1 MTAPSPSARTSR
13 TRFCCHSSTAARRA
27 ELDEKRCGIV
37 DVLTLPLD
45 TRLIGF
51 DLSLANA
58 LALLRF
64 RVDVHHRRTIRRARR
79 LPLPQPARS
88 QQPLT
93 MSTSVPIA
101 RSHFH
106 CPPTQP
112 STPAPTA
119 RRRTP
124 APAVLNN
131 PTHHTPLARRQIAE
145 ESAHRSWRDPKSWI
159 TADIHVPTNGRCAP
173 RRSLVAPPI
182 GAGTSIPLRPF
193 QSQRRSGQ
201 R

>member
-1 MTAPSPSARTSR
+1 
-13 TRFCCHSSTAARRA
+13 
-27 ELDEKRCGIV
+27 
-37 DVLTLPLD
+37 LTLPLD

-51 DLSLANA
+51 DRERRERACA
-58 LALLRF
+58 IALLRF

-112 STPAPTA
+112 STPAATA

-159 TADIHVPTNGRCAP
+159 TADIHALWNVRNLRRPNVTRTRLP
-173 RRSLVAPPI
+173 RGHVRFYSHGPPMSLCKTHFASLIASDRERPVAVNM
-182 GAGTSIPLRPF
+182 TLNT
-193 QSQRRSGQ
+193 
-201 R
+201 